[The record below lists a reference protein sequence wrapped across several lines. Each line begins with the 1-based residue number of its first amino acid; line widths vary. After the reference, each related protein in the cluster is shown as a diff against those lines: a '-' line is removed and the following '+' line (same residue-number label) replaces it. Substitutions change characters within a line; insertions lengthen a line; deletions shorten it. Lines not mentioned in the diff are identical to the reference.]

1 MFDQLL
7 PDFQRREPIELFM
20 VNTNK
25 TDPLLAAFHDR
36 LLQSLRINVEL
47 ERVCVKGIDL
57 NRPRHRSNIHD
68 CLNPPND
75 DAVRQRPIDKIHTL
89 HIKLEHGLAIDL
101 CPNPRG
107 EFEDAGE
114 AGDSAARDHEAR
126 PAWFELGSHSSSE
139 FRAELKPLANRNRD
153 PADPIIIPSS
163 YLP

>member
-25 TDPLLAAFHDR
+25 TDPLLTAFHDR

-47 ERVCVKGIDL
+47 ERVCVKGIDF

-114 AGDSAARDHEAR
+114 AGNSAARDHEAAR
-126 PAWFELGSHSSSE
+126 DEDSVEEVEGDFAVGCEPLKLGQSARVVGS
-139 FRAELKPLANRNRD
+139 D
-153 PADPIIIPSS
+153 GGG
-163 YLP
+163 